1 MPPDEHGFV
10 AALRRVNPEG
20 LLPRPFILLFPAT
33 ACLLAGVIVWQCWF
47 TQMQKMLPLVALAF
61 FGLVG
66 VHAAISVGPGG
77 SGVISFTVP
86 PSSTEWSTRFLAG
99 SELSFATTTALDAAV
114 QTNSA
119 TTITNT
125 VLDGFGAV
133 PPGQNTLAVWT
144 GGGAAALWTRP
155 AANSATLLMAAL
167 QNNTGTD
174 QDAARISYTLG
185 QSSGTPAEQIAA
197 HQVYYSFSGVPGTWV
212 KIPALSGGS
221 AGVRNQVIALNG
233 IWANGA
239 PLYILWVDDNT
250 TGGVDR
256 GYSIDDVSFTGRPPP
271 TLEVI
276 PDFIVDVLHPIF
288 FRALGSNAVPGA
300 QLAYSLDPGAPVAAR
315 IHATNGIFV
324 WKPARA
330 DADTTNQIT
339 IRATDLGAPALS
351 AARTFTVVV
360 RDYVE
365 LSLPGVVMQGG
376 QSTNLLLECAVTAPL
391 TNLHVALSLPVDRIT
406 APSVENLVSSIATM
420 SVDNSQLGRVALTFA
435 VLPGQFLAGTQ
446 ALARLNFTAALEP
459 SSAFVPLQLDE
470 VVAARAQPGLALG
483 VLLNHGRAV
492 VVNREPLVES
502 FAASGSRSLIL
513 YGHPGTNYTVET
525 AASAFGPWQTW
536 QPVALSTLFT
546 TLNTTDGTNTPL
558 VFYRAREGTDT
569 PLTLMSSDP
578 IALEKTTTVKKVKK
592 PKKKKLPA
600 SRRTKPAI
608 TLPQ

>member
-1 MPPDEHGFV
+1 
-10 AALRRVNPEG
+10 
-20 LLPRPFILLFPAT
+20 
-33 ACLLAGVIVWQCWF
+33 
-47 TQMQKMLPLVALAF
+47 MQKMLPLVALAF

-66 VHAAISVGPGG
+66 AHAAISVGPGG

-300 QLAYSLDPGAPVAAR
+300 QLAYSLDPGAPAAAR
-315 IHATNGIFV
+315 INPTNGFFV
-324 WKPARA
+324 WKPTRA
-330 DADTTNQIT
+330 DAATTNIIT
-339 IRATDLGAPALS
+339 LRATDAAAPSSS
-351 AARTFTVVV
+351 ATQSFTVIV

-365 LSLPGVVMQGG
+365 LSLSSVVMRGG
-376 QSTNLLLECAVTAPL
+376 EQTNVLLEAATTKTLASLSFTLRLPSEHLTA
-391 TNLHVALSLPVDRIT
+391 TVVD
-406 APSVENLVSSIATM
+406 NLVPDTATLV
-420 SVDNSQLGRVALTFA
+420 VDNSQPGQLTLHFGLPGQTIMGTQLLARVNFIAAPETPSAFVALT
-435 VLPGQFLAGTQ
+435 
-446 ALARLNFTAALEP
+446 LEEL
-459 SSAFVPLQLDE
+459 SVAFIYSEGIPIDPVQL
-470 VVAARAQPGLALG
+470 GLAPSALY
-483 VLLNHGRAV
+483 NHGRAV
-492 VVNREPLVES
+492 IVNREPLVEA
-502 FAASGSRSLIL
+502 FTASNARSLIL

-546 TLNTTDGTNTPL
+546 TLNTTDGTNMPL

-569 PLTLMSSDP
+569 PLTLMSSDA
-578 IALEKTTTVKKVKK
+578 IALEKTSTVKKVKK

>member
-1 MPPDEHGFV
+1 
-10 AALRRVNPEG
+10 
-20 LLPRPFILLFPAT
+20 
-33 ACLLAGVIVWQCWF
+33 
-47 TQMQKMLPLVALAF
+47 MQKMLPLVALAF

-66 VHAAISVGPGG
+66 AHAAISVGPGG
-77 SGVISFTVP
+77 SGIISFTVL

-119 TTITNT
+119 TSITNT

-155 AANSATLLMAAL
+155 AANSATLLMATL

-174 QDAARISYTLG
+174 QDVASISYTLG
-185 QSSGTPAEQIAA
+185 QSSATPAEQIAA
-197 HQVYYSFSGVPGTWV
+197 HQVYYSFSGAPGTWV
-212 KIPALSGGS
+212 KIPALSGGNS
-221 AGVRNQVIALNG
+221 GLRGAVVPLNG
-233 IWANGA
+233 IWVSGA
-239 PLYILWVDDNT
+239 SLYVLWVDDNT

-276 PDFIVDVLHPIF
+276 PDFIIDVLQPIF

-300 QLAYSLDPGAPVAAR
+300 QLAYSLDPGSPAAAR
-315 IHATNGIFV
+315 IHATNGLFV
-324 WKPARA
+324 WKPTRA

-339 IRATDLGAPALS
+339 IRATGSGVPSLS
-351 AARTFTVVV
+351 VVQTFTVVV

-365 LSLPGVVMQGG
+365 LSLPGLVMQGG
-376 QSTNLLLECAVTAPL
+376 QSTNVDLECAVTAPL
-391 TNLHVALSLPVDRIT
+391 TNLHVTLLLPSDRIT
-406 APSVENLVSSIATM
+406 ASSVQNLVPSIATM
-420 SVDNSQLGRVALTFA
+420 TTDNSQLGHVALTFA
-435 VLPGQFLAGTQ
+435 ALPGQGLAGTQ
-446 ALARLNFTAALEP
+446 ALARLNFTAAPEP
-459 SSAFVPLQLDE
+459 SSAFVPLRLDE
-470 VVAARAQPGLALG
+470 VVADRAQPGLAPSI
-483 VLLNHGRAV
+483 LLNHGRAV

-502 FAASGSRSLIL
+502 FAANGARWLIL

-525 AASAFGPWQTW
+525 STSAFGPWQTW
-536 QPVALSTLFT
+536 QSVALSTLFT
-546 TLNTTDGTNTPL
+546 SLNTSDGTNALL
-558 VFYRAREGTDT
+558 VFYRAREGTDA
-569 PLTLMSSDP
+569 PLTLMSSES
-578 IALEKTTTVKKVKK
+578 IASEKTITVKKVKK

>member
-1 MPPDEHGFV
+1 
-10 AALRRVNPEG
+10 
-20 LLPRPFILLFPAT
+20 
-33 ACLLAGVIVWQCWF
+33 
-47 TQMQKMLPLVALAF
+47 MQKMLPLVALAF
-61 FGLVG
+61 FGLVRA
-66 VHAAISVGPGG
+66 HAAISVGPGG
-77 SGVISFTVP
+77 SGIISFTVL

-155 AANSATLLMAAL
+155 AANSATLLMATL

-174 QDAARISYTLG
+174 QDVARISYALG
-185 QSSGTPAEQIAA
+185 QSSATPAEQIAA
-197 HQVYYSFSGVPGTWV
+197 HQVYYSFSGAPGTWV
-212 KIPALSGGS
+212 KIPALSGGGP
-221 AGVRNQVIALNG
+221 GVRSQVVALG
-233 IWANGA
+233 GVWANGA
-239 PLYILWVDDNT
+239 PLYVLWVDDNT

-276 PDFIVDVLHPIF
+276 PDVIAEVLRPIL

-300 QLAYSLDPGAPVAAR
+300 QIIYSLDSAPTAAR
-315 IHATNGIFV
+315 INPTNGIFV
-324 WKPARA
+324 WTPTRA
-330 DADTTNQIT
+330 DAATTNIIT
-339 IRATDLGAPALS
+339 LRATDAAAPSLS
-351 AARTFTVVV
+351 ATQSFTVIV

-365 LSLPGVVMQGG
+365 LSLSSVVTRGG
-376 QSTNLLLECAVTAPL
+376 ERTNVVLE
-391 TNLHVALSLPVDRIT
+391 VATTRALAILDIAIHLPAKHFSMPV
-406 APSVENLVSSIATM
+406 
-420 SVDNSQLGRVALTFA
+420 VDNLEPDQVILSASNTSPDQLEVYFGYGLTIT
-435 VLPGQFLAGTQ
+435 GTQ
-446 ALARLNFTAALEP
+446 TLARVNFTVASETP
-459 SSAFVPLQLDE
+459 SAFVPLNLELLSYLPLYGGVPLDPTQLSF
-470 VVAARAQPGLALG
+470 APS
-483 VLLNHGRAV
+483 VLYNHGRAV
-492 VVNREPLVES
+492 IVNREPLVEA
-502 FAASGSRSLIL
+502 FTASNARSLIL

-546 TLNTTDGTNTPL
+546 TLNTTDGTNMPL

-578 IALEKTTTVKKVKK
+578 ISLEKTTTVKKVKK

-600 SRRTKPAI
+600 TRRTKPVI